1 MVEPKGTFH
10 PHQINQ
16 NLVAEHVVRG
26 ADFTLAKHLAAKR
39 STANSLNSMHARGQ
53 KFKIPVKNREL
64 NRSKKRKSR
73 MIYSHTELHMQ
84 NSSNIY
90 IHKNLN
96 C

>member
-1 MVEPKGTFH
+1 MDGMQRHMHGMVEPKGTFH

-39 STANSLNSMHARGQ
+39 STVNSLYSMHARGQ

-64 NRSKKRKSR
+64 NRSKKKKEPNDLLP
-73 MIYSHTELHMQ
+73 Y
-84 NSSNIY
+84 
-90 IHKNLN
+90 
-96 C
+96 